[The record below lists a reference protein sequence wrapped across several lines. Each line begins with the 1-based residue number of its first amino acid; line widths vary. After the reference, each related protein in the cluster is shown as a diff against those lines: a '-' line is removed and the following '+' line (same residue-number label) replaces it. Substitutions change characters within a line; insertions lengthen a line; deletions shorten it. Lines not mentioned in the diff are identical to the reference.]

1 MNLTNFTKKY
11 ILIYYNYYQVI
22 NGGLLFSLIMM
33 TTCFNSKSA
42 ILDHLSIFWAV
53 VYHCDNVH

>member
-1 MNLTNFTKKY
+1 MNLTNFPKKY
-11 ILIYYNYYQVI
+11 IIIYYNYYQVI

-42 ILDHLSIFWAV
+42 ILDHL
-53 VYHCDNVH
+53 